1 MGAIF
6 IANGKG
12 KKEKNC
18 DETNQTNCI
27 NSSPFTMY
35 FLSGKFQAEDIIRL
49 MLMIIPKLLYKVAL
63 ELK

>member
-1 MGAIF
+1 LKMGAIF

-35 FLSGKFQAEDIIRL
+35 FLSGKF
-49 MLMIIPKLLYKVAL
+49 
-63 ELK
+63 